1 MKPLLLL
8 ATAALLAASA
18 SGASA
23 QAFGNSFNGLQVSND
38 QPIAIESDQLDV
50 DDAKSMAT
58 FSGNVNV
65 AQGETLLKTTKLVV
79 YYAKDAAKAGK
90 GDAKAPA
97 AKPAK
102 ATGMPGGGSNEIDR
116 LEASG
121 KVYIKSA
128 DQVATAEKA
137 DFDMKTQVAV
147 MTGNV
152 VMTQGENVARGDK
165 LTIHMDTGIA
175 RLGGAA
181 SNGGGRVKILMAPNS
196 APAAQ

>member
-1 MKPLLLL
+1 MKPFLLL

-38 QPIAIESDQLDV
+38 QPIAIESNQLDV
-50 DDAKSMAT
+50 DDAKAMAT
-58 FSGNVNV
+58 FTGDVNV

-79 YYAKDAAKAGK
+79 FYAKAG
-90 GDAKAPA
+90 AKDGKAA

-102 ATGMPGGGSNEIDR
+102 AAMPGAGSNEIDR

-137 DFDMKTQVAV
+137 DFDMKTQIAI

-152 VMTQGENVARGDK
+152 VLTQGENVARGEK
-165 LTIHMDTGIA
+165 LTIHMDTGVA
-175 RLGGAA
+175 NLAGPT
-181 SNGGGRVKILMAPNS
+181 SGGGRVKILLAPNG
-196 APAAQ
+196 APQAQ